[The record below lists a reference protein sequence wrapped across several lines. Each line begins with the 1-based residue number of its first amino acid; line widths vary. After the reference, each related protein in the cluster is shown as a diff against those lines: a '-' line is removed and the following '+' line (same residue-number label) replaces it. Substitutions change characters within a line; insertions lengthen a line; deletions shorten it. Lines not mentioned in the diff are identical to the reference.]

1 MRDIRNA
8 SHQKQNR
15 TQIQKG
21 IPNIADLSEGVP
33 VLRSVDSL
41 GIVEYVRYNGQL
53 YSSAYTV
60 SEPVISKSH
69 IGISYLNDGATG
81 SALFPNAG
89 NDENSVNQ
97 FLRLDAPGFITQSVI
112 SSVES
117 GTPSG
122 AAGHLLLSSGNNFL
136 TTVEAGYLV
145 KNVTLGTYGFVTE
158 VIDNETL
165 RLNADVIPSSG
176 HQFAIYPSGTLSDL
190 LTLASKVNEIIK
202 ALREAKI
209 ISHDPLFN
217 DTKGA

>member
-21 IPNIADLSEGVP
+21 IPDIADLSEGVP
-33 VLRSVDSL
+33 VLRSVDTL

-60 SEPVISKSH
+60 NEPVISRNH

-89 NDENSVNQ
+89 NDGNSVNQ
-97 FLRLDAPGFITQSVI
+97 FLRLDAPGFIAQSVI

-117 GTPSG
+117 GTPSST
-122 AAGHLLLSSGNNFL
+122 ADSRLLSSGNNFL

-145 KNVTLGTYGFVTE
+145 KNVSLNTYGFVTE
-158 VIDNETL
+158 VIDDETL
-165 RLNADVIPSSG
+165 RLNTNLFPAA

-202 ALREAKI
+202 ALRASKI